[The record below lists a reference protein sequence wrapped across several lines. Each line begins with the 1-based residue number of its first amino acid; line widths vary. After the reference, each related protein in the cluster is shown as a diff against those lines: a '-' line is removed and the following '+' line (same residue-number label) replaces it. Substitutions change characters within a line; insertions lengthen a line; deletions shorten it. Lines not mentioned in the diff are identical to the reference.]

1 MVLDMKIHWPEINIP
16 EGFNDAE
23 SYLRHLV
30 YQGAKDRFVDDDDSN
45 AEDLRE
51 ERIGF
56 IEHELEALK
65 GYEPYII
72 MSYDLVSFCKA
83 KGILVSPGY
92 GNAIN
97 SIVNYCLGITTTE
110 PDSYYPFESFFLR
123 GTDLYPKLY
132 IQVDKTRKDEIL
144 EYLKSTYGEHHVLRA
159 GVGYRG
165 FPTGHERVPVYAV
178 HACGICIFDRPYY
191 EIIETTDI
199 IEKESGK
206 ITTVPKLT
214 MDELES
220 LGYINI
226 NVLDMDCLTPTSQTL
241 KLIKQNKG
249 EDVDFDHIPDDDPT
263 TMEFLASENE
273 DIDKI
278 WHGGGFAKDLAS
290 VKPSYMLEL
299 CAINSFWTINLYDY
313 IDYYIY
319 LVQKDKCGARFEL
332 FDELFFEMSRGLIL
346 YREQIIC
353 ILYIMSGLSI
363 AECEKIRR
371 QMRTIEK
378 WSAKKKFLDG
388 VKSSGGYD
396 IKEAERIWNYFMK
409 IHKRTESLAHR
420 LSLTVLWYRITWLR
434 VHYPEEF
441 SLCFLKG
448 LKD

>member
-1 MVLDMKIHWPEINIP
+1 MNIHLPKVNIP
-16 EGFNDAE
+16 KGFIDAE

-30 YQGAKDRFVDDDDSN
+30 YQGAKERFGDDENDSN
-45 AEDLRE
+45 TENLRE

-72 MSYDLVSFCKA
+72 MSYNLVNFCRA
-83 KGILVSPGY
+83 EGIIVSPGY
-92 GNAIN
+92 GNSIN

-132 IQVDKTRKDEIL
+132 IQVDKTRKGEIL
-144 EYLKSTYGEHHVLRA
+144 EYLKSTYGEQQVLRA

-165 FPTGHERVPVYAV
+165 FPNASERVPVYAV

-191 EIIETTDI
+191 EIIETADI

-241 KLIKQNKG
+241 QLIKQNKG
-249 EDVDFDHIPDDDPT
+249 ENVDFDHIPDDDPA

-273 DIDKI
+273 DIDRI
-278 WHGGGFAKDLAS
+278 WHGGGFSKDLAS

-299 CAINSFWTINLYDY
+299 CAINSLWTINLFDN
-313 IDYYIY
+313 IDYYIS
-319 LVQKDKCGARFEL
+319 LVQKDEYDNRFEL
-332 FDELFFEMSRGLIL
+332 FEELFSEMSRGLIL

-353 ILYIMSGLSI
+353 ILFIMSGLSI
-363 AECEKIRR
+363 AECERIRR
-371 QMRTIEK
+371 QMSTTDNL
-378 WSAKKKFLDG
+378 SAKKTFLDG
-388 VKSSGGYD
+388 VKSTGEYD
-396 IKEAERIWNYFMK
+396 VKVAEQIWDYFME
-409 IHKRTESLAHR
+409 IHKKTVSMAHY

-441 SLCFLKG
+441 SQCYLKG
-448 LKD
+448 LKHYE

>member
-1 MVLDMKIHWPEINIP
+1 MNIHLPKVNIP
-16 EGFNDAE
+16 EGFVDAE
-23 SYLRHLV
+23 SYLRQLV
-30 YQGAKDRFVDDDDSN
+30 YQGAKEKFGDDENDSN
-45 AEDLRE
+45 TENLRE

-72 MSYDLVSFCKA
+72 MSYDLVNFCRA
-83 KGILVSPGY
+83 EGIIVSPGY

-132 IQVDKTRKDEIL
+132 IQVDNTRKDEIL

-159 GVGYRG
+159 GIGYRG
-165 FPTGHERVPVYAV
+165 FPKGHERVSVYAV
-178 HACGICIFDRPYY
+178 HACGVCIFDSPYY

-199 IEKESGK
+199 IEKESGEK
-206 ITTVPKLT
+206 TTVPKLT
-214 MDELES
+214 MEELES

-226 NVLDMDCLTPTSQTL
+226 NILGMNCLTPTSQTL
-241 KLIKQNKG
+241 QLIKQNKG
-249 EDVDFDHIPDDDPT
+249 ENIDFDHIPDDDPA

-278 WHGGGFAKDLAS
+278 WHGGGFSKDLAS

-299 CAINSFWTINLYDY
+299 CAINSLWTINLYDN
-313 IDYYIY
+313 IAYYIS
-319 LVQKDKCGARFEL
+319 LVQKDEYDNRFEL
-332 FDELFFEMSRGLIL
+332 FEELFSEMSRGLIL

-353 ILYIMSGLSI
+353 ILFIMSGLSI
-363 AECEKIRR
+363 AECERIRR
-371 QMRTIEK
+371 QMSTTDNL
-378 WSAKKKFLDG
+378 SAKKTFLDG
-388 VKSSGGYD
+388 VKSTGEYD
-396 IKEAERIWNYFMK
+396 VKVAEQIWDYFME
-409 IHKRTESLAHR
+409 IHKKTVSMAHY

-441 SLCFLKG
+441 SQCYLKG

>member
-1 MVLDMKIHWPEINIP
+1 MKIRWPEVKIP

-30 YQGAKDRFVDDDDSN
+30 YQGAKERFVYDDNDSN
-45 AEDLRE
+45 AEILRE

-65 GYEPYII
+65 GYEPYLIL
-72 MSYDLVSFCKA
+72 SYDVVNFCRA
-83 KGILVSPGY
+83 KGIMVSPGY
-92 GNAIN
+92 GDAIN

-110 PDSYYPFESFFLR
+110 PDSYFHFESFFLR
-123 GTDLYPKLY
+123 GMDLYPKLY

-178 HACGICIFDRPYY
+178 HDCGICIFDRPYY
-191 EIIETTDI
+191 DITETIDI
-199 IEKESGK
+199 IDKDSGK
-206 ITTVPKLT
+206 RTTVPKLT
-214 MDELES
+214 IQELES

-226 NVLDMDCLTPTSQTL
+226 NILYMNCLTPTSQTL
-241 KLIKQNKG
+241 QLIKQNKG
-249 EDVDFDHIPDDDPT
+249 EIIDFDHIPDDDPA

-278 WHGGGFAKDLAS
+278 WHGVGFTKDLAS
-290 VKPSYMLEL
+290 VKSSYMEEL
-299 CAINSFWTINLYDY
+299 CAINSLWTINLHED

-319 LVQKDKCGARFEL
+319 LVQKDKCDDRFEI

-420 LSLTVLWYRITWLR
+420 LSLTVLWYRISWLR

>member
-1 MVLDMKIHWPEINIP
+1 MKILDMKIHWPEVRIP
-16 EGFNDAE
+16 EGFTDAE

-30 YQGAKDRFVDDDDSN
+30 YQGAKEKFVYDDKVSN
-45 AEDLRE
+45 AEILKE

-65 GYEPYII
+65 GYEPYLIL
-72 MSYDLVSFCKA
+72 SYDVVNFCKA
-83 KGILVSPGY
+83 NGIIVSPGY

-110 PDSYYPFESFFLR
+110 PDSFFTFENFFLR
-123 GTDLYPKLY
+123 GADLYPKLN

-144 EYLKSTYGEHHVLRA
+144 EYLKSIYGEHQVLRA
-159 GVGYRG
+159 GVGHRK
-165 FPTGHERVPVYAV
+165 GHERVPVYAV
-178 HACGICIFDRPYY
+178 HDCGICIFDRPYY
-191 EIIETTDI
+191 DIIETVDI
-199 IEKESGK
+199 VEKDSGK
-206 ITTVPKLT
+206 RTTVPKLT

-241 KLIKQNKG
+241 QLIKQNKG
-249 EDVDFDHIPDDDPT
+249 EDVDFDHIPDDDPA

-278 WHGGGFAKDLAS
+278 WGCEGIAEDLAS
-290 VKPSYMLEL
+290 VKPSCMEEL
-299 CAINSFWTINLYDY
+299 CAINSLWTINLYDD

-319 LVQKDKCGARFEL
+319 LVQKDKYDNRFEI
-332 FDELFFEMSRGLIL
+332 FEELFSEMSRGMIL

-353 ILYIMSGLSI
+353 ILFIMSGLSI

-371 QMRTIEK
+371 QMSTPDNL
-378 WSAKKKFLDG
+378 SGKKTFLDG
-388 VKSSGGYD
+388 VKHNEAYD
-396 IKEAERIWNYFMK
+396 VKEAERIWDYFMEINK
-409 IHKRTESLAHR
+409 KTVSMAHY
-420 LSLTVLWYRITWLR
+420 LSLTVLWYRISWLR

-441 SLCFLKG
+441 SQCYLKG
-448 LKD
+448 LKG

>member
-1 MVLDMKIHWPEINIP
+1 MNIHWPKVKIP

-30 YQGAKDRFVDDDDSN
+30 YQGAKDDDNDSN
-45 AEDLRE
+45 AENLRE
-51 ERIGF
+51 ETIKH

-65 GYEPYII
+65 GYEPYLI
-72 MSYDLVSFCKA
+72 MSYDLVSFCRA
-83 KGILVSPGY
+83 EGIVVSPGY

-110 PDSYYPFESFFLR
+110 PDSFFTFENFFLR
-123 GTDLYPKLY
+123 GTDHYPKLY
-132 IQVDKTRKDEIL
+132 IQVDKTRKNEIL

-165 FPTGHERVPVYAV
+165 YPNGHERIPVYAV

-199 IEKESGK
+199 IEKDSGK

-226 NVLDMDCLTPTSQTL
+226 NILDMNCLTPTSQTL
-241 KLIKQNKG
+241 ELIKQNKG
-249 EDVDFDHIPDDDPT
+249 EHVDFDHIPDDDPA
-263 TMEFLASENE
+263 TMDFLASGNE
-273 DIDKI
+273 DIDVI
-278 WHGGGFAKDLAS
+278 WGCKGIAKDLAS

-299 CAINSFWTINLYDY
+299 CAINSFWTLNLYDD

-319 LVQKDKCGARFEL
+319 LVQKDKSGARFEL
-332 FDELFFEMSRGLIL
+332 FDELFFEMSRGIIL
-346 YREQIIC
+346 YREQILA
-353 ILYIMSGLSI
+353 ILYIMSGLSM
-363 AECEKIRR
+363 AECERIRR
-371 QMRTIEK
+371 QMRTPEYL
-378 WSAKKKFLDG
+378 SAKKTFLDG

-396 IKEAERIWNYFMK
+396 VKEAEQIWAYFME
-409 IHKRTESLAHR
+409 IHKKTVSLAHY
-420 LSLTVLWYRITWLR
+420 LSLTVLWYRISWLR

-441 SLCFLKG
+441 SQCYLKG
-448 LKD
+448 LKE

>member
-1 MVLDMKIHWPEINIP
+1 MKIP

-30 YQGAKDRFVDDDDSN
+30 YQGAKERFVDDENDSN
-45 AEDLRE
+45 AEKLRE
-51 ERIGF
+51 ERTKH

-65 GYEPYII
+65 GYEPYLI
-72 MSYDLVSFCKA
+72 MSYDLVNFCRV
-83 KGILVSPGY
+83 KGIIISPGY

-110 PDSYYPFESFFLR
+110 PDSFYTFECFFLR

-132 IQVDKTRKDEIL
+132 IQVDNTRKDEIF

-159 GVGYRG
+159 GIGYRG
-165 FPTGHERVPVYAV
+165 FPKGHERVPVYAV

-214 MDELES
+214 MQELEA

-226 NVLDMDCLTPTSQTL
+226 NILDMDCLTPTSQTL

-249 EDVDFDHIPDDDPT
+249 ENVDFDHIPDDDPT

-299 CAINSFWTINLYDY
+299 CAINSLWTINLYDY

-346 YREQIIC
+346 YREQILA
-353 ILYIMSGLSI
+353 ILYIMSGLSM
-363 AECEKIRR
+363 AECERIRR
-371 QMRTIEK
+371 DMSTTDNL
-378 WSAKKKFLDG
+378 SAKKTFLDG
-388 VKSSGGYD
+388 VKSNGGYD
-396 IKEAERIWNYFMK
+396 VKEAERIWDYFIE
-409 IHKRTESLAHR
+409 IHKKTESLAHR
-420 LSLTVLWYRITWLR
+420 LSLTVLWYRISWLR

-441 SLCFLKG
+441 TLCYIKV
-448 LKD
+448 

>member
-1 MVLDMKIHWPEINIP
+1 MTIHLPKVNIP
-16 EGFNDAE
+16 EGFVDAE
-23 SYLRHLV
+23 SYLRQLV
-30 YQGAKDRFVDDDDSN
+30 YQGAKEKFGDDENDSN
-45 AEDLRE
+45 TENLRE

-72 MSYDLVSFCKA
+72 MSYDLVNFCRA
-83 KGILVSPGY
+83 EGIIVSPGY

-132 IQVDKTRKDEIL
+132 IQVDNTRKDEIL

-159 GVGYRG
+159 GIGYRG
-165 FPTGHERVPVYAV
+165 FPKGHERVPVYAV
-178 HACGICIFDRPYY
+178 HACGVCIFDSPYY

-199 IEKESGK
+199 IEKESGEK
-206 ITTVPKLT
+206 TTVPKLT
-214 MDELES
+214 MEELES

-226 NVLDMDCLTPTSQTL
+226 NILGMNCLTPTSQTL
-241 KLIKQNKG
+241 QLIKQNKG
-249 EDVDFDHIPDDDPT
+249 ENIDFDHIPDDDPA

-278 WHGGGFAKDLAS
+278 WHGGGFSKDLAS

-299 CAINSFWTINLYDY
+299 CAINSLWTINLYDN
-313 IDYYIY
+313 IDYYIS
-319 LVQKDKCGARFEL
+319 LVQKDEYDNRFEL
-332 FDELFFEMSRGLIL
+332 FEELFSEMSRGLIL

-353 ILYIMSGLSI
+353 ILFIMSGLSI
-363 AECEKIRR
+363 AECERIRR
-371 QMRTIEK
+371 QMSTTDNL
-378 WSAKKKFLDG
+378 SAKKTFLDG
-388 VKSSGGYD
+388 VKSTGEYD
-396 IKEAERIWNYFMK
+396 VKVAEQIWDYFME
-409 IHKRTESLAHR
+409 IHKKTVSMAHY

-441 SLCFLKG
+441 SQCYLKG

>member
-1 MVLDMKIHWPEINIP
+1 MKIHWPKVNIP
-16 EGFNDAE
+16 KGFNDAE

-30 YQGAKDRFVDDDDSN
+30 YQGAKERFVDDDNDSN
-45 AEDLRE
+45 AEILRE

-56 IEHELEALK
+56 IEHELEALR
-65 GYEPYII
+65 GYEPYLIL
-72 MSYDLVSFCKA
+72 SYDVVNFCRA
-83 KGILVSPGY
+83 EGIMVSPGY

-110 PDSYYPFESFFLR
+110 PDSFFTFENFFLR
-123 GTDLYPKLY
+123 GADLYPKLY

-144 EYLKSTYGEHHVLRA
+144 EYLKSTYGEHQVLRA
-159 GVGYRG
+159 GVGHRK
-165 FPTGHERVPVYAV
+165 GHERIPVYAV
-178 HACGICIFDRPYY
+178 HDCGICIFDRPYY

-226 NVLDMDCLTPTSQTL
+226 NILGMNCLTPTILTL
-241 KLIKQNKG
+241 QFIKQNKG
-249 EDVDFDHIPDDDPT
+249 ENVDFDNIPDDDPA

-278 WHGGGFAKDLAS
+278 WAKGIGKDFAS
-290 VKPSYMLEL
+290 VKPSNMLEL
-299 CAINSFWTINLYDY
+299 CAINSLWTINLYDD

-319 LVQKDKCGARFEL
+319 LVQKDKCDDRFEL
-332 FDELFFEMSRGLIL
+332 FEELFSEMSRGVIL

-353 ILYIMSGLSI
+353 ILFIMSGLSI
-363 AECEKIRR
+363 AECERIRR
-371 QMRTIEK
+371 QMSTADNL
-378 WSAKKKFLDG
+378 SGKKTFLDG
-388 VKSSGGYD
+388 VKSSGGYT
-396 IKEAERIWNYFMK
+396 IEEAEQIWDYFME
-409 IHKRTESLAHR
+409 IHKKTVSMAHYQ
-420 LSLTVLWYRITWLR
+420 SLTVLWYRISWLR

-441 SLCFLKG
+441 SQCYLNG

>member
-1 MVLDMKIHWPEINIP
+1 MTIHWPKVKIP
-16 EGFNDAE
+16 DGFNDAE

-65 GYEPYII
+65 GYEPYLIL
-72 MSYDLVSFCKA
+72 SYDVVNFCRA
-83 KGILVSPGY
+83 KGIMVSPGY

-110 PDSYYPFESFFLR
+110 PDSFFTFENFFLR

-226 NVLDMDCLTPTSQTL
+226 NVLDMNCLTPTSQTL
-241 KLIKQNKG
+241 KLIKQYKG
-249 EDVDFDHIPDDDPT
+249 ENVDFDHIPDDDPT

-278 WHGGGFAKDLAS
+278 WHGGGFSKDLAS
-290 VKPSYMLEL
+290 VKPSCMEEL
-299 CAINSFWTINLYDY
+299 CAINSLWTINLYDY

-346 YREQIIC
+346 YREQILA

-363 AECEKIRR
+363 AECERIRR
-371 QMRTIEK
+371 LMRTTDN
-378 WSAKKKFLDG
+378 WSGKKKFLDG

-434 VHYPEEF
+434 VHFPEEF
-441 SLCFLKG
+441 SQCYLKG
-448 LKD
+448 LKK

>member
-1 MVLDMKIHWPEINIP
+1 MKIHWPKVKIP
-16 EGFNDAE
+16 EGFIDAE

-30 YQGAKDRFVDDDDSN
+30 YQGVEERYVYDENDSN

-65 GYEPYII
+65 GYEPYLI
-72 MSYDLVSFCKA
+72 MSYDLINFCKA
-83 KGILVSPGY
+83 NGIIVSPGY
-92 GNAIN
+92 GDAIN

-110 PDSYYPFESFFLR
+110 PDSFYTFECFFLR

-144 EYLKSTYGEHHVLRA
+144 EYLKSAYGEHQVLRA
-159 GVGYRG
+159 GIGYKG
-165 FPTGHERVPVYAV
+165 YPKGHERVPVYAV
-178 HACGICIFDRPYY
+178 HDCGICIFDRPYY
-191 EIIETTDI
+191 DIIETIDI
-199 IEKESGK
+199 IDKDSGK
-206 ITTVPKLT
+206 RTTVPKLT
-214 MDELES
+214 IQELES

-226 NVLDMDCLTPTSQTL
+226 NILDMNCLTPTSQTL
-241 KLIKQNKG
+241 QLIKQNKG
-249 EDVDFDHIPDDDPT
+249 ENVDFDHIPDDDPA

-299 CAINSFWTINLYDY
+299 CAINSLWTINLNDY

-332 FDELFFEMSRGLIL
+332 FDELFFEMSRGVIL
-346 YREQIIC
+346 YQEQILA

-363 AECEKIRR
+363 AECERIRR
-371 QMRTIEK
+371 QMRTPDNL
-378 WSAKKKFLDG
+378 SGKKTFLDG
-388 VKSSGGYD
+388 VKSSGGYT
-396 IKEAERIWNYFMK
+396 IEEAEQIWDYFME
-409 IHKRTESLAHR
+409 IHKKTVSMAHYQ
-420 LSLTVLWYRITWLR
+420 SLTVLWYRISWLR

-441 SLCFLKG
+441 SQCY

>member
-1 MVLDMKIHWPEINIP
+1 MKIHWPEINIP

>member
-1 MVLDMKIHWPEINIP
+1 M
-16 EGFNDAE
+16 
-23 SYLRHLV
+23 Y
-30 YQGAKDRFVDDDDSN
+30 DDNDSN
-45 AEDLRE
+45 AEILRE

-65 GYEPYII
+65 GYEPYLIL
-72 MSYDLVSFCKA
+72 SYDVVNFCRA
-83 KGILVSPGY
+83 KGIMVSPGY
-92 GNAIN
+92 GDAIN

-110 PDSYYPFESFFLR
+110 PDSFFTFETFFLR
-123 GTDLYPKLY
+123 GTDLYPKLN

-178 HACGICIFDRPYY
+178 HACSICIFDRPYY

-226 NVLDMDCLTPTSQTL
+226 NVLDMNCLTPTSQIL
-241 KLIKQNKG
+241 QLIKQNKG
-249 EDVDFDHIPDDDPT
+249 EDVDFDHIPDDDPA

-278 WHGGGFAKDLAS
+278 WGCKGIAKDFAS

-371 QMRTIEK
+371 QISTSDNL
-378 WSAKKKFLDG
+378 SAKNTFLDG
-388 VKSSGGYD
+388 VKSCGGYD
-396 IKEAERIWNYFMK
+396 VDEAEKIWDYT
-409 IHKRTESLAHR
+409 I
-420 LSLTVLWYRITWLR
+420 
-434 VHYPEEF
+434 
-441 SLCFLKG
+441 
-448 LKD
+448 